1 MFYCLNPHQIPI
13 KSLFF
18 CEEADFF
25 LPLRFHARGI
35 GPPDGMA
42 IEDFGIPMDYQPNL
56 GFSQH
61 ELRETAVYGWFK
73 REHHATPMGLYG
85 IYPDIFQSHMEL

>member
-1 MFYCLNPHQIPI
+1 
-13 KSLFF
+13 
-18 CEEADFF
+18 
-25 LPLRFHARGI
+25 
-35 GPPDGMA
+35 MA

-73 REHHATPMGLYG
+73 REHHATPMGLYDYMG
-85 IYPDIFQSHMEL
+85 FTPTFSKATWNSKDGVVR